1 MRIDLE
7 LAQPSADCDSVLT
20 VGVFDGVHRGHRHL
34 IGQLRR
40 EATAQGRLAGVVT
53 FREHPCAVLR
63 PDFTPRYLTTVEE
76 RLRLIRDLGVD
87 LIVPITFDRDLS
99 LLSVRDFAGLLQRHL
114 RMRGL
119 VVGPDFAMGHNRE
132 GDVTRLTA
140 LGKEM
145 EFSVSVVEPFRDRGI
160 IVGSTTTR
168 KALAEGDVARV
179 AKQLGRHY
187 ALKGRVTTGVG
198 RGKSMGFPTAN
209 LEAPAEMAV
218 PGDGIYA
225 TWARIGDRCYMA
237 ATSIGVRP
245 TFDEGFRT
253 IEAFILDFDGD
264 LYEHEI
270 DLEFVRRLR
279 DEEKYETVQALQEQ
293 VDWDVR
299 QTRSIL
305 ESSRTNPV

>member
-7 LAQPSADCDSVLT
+7 LAQPSVDYDSVLT
-20 VGVFDGVHRGHRHL
+20 VGVFDGVHRGHRRL

-53 FREHPCAVLR
+53 FREHPRAVLR
-63 PDFTPRYLTTVEE
+63 PDFTPRYLTTLEE
-76 RLRLIRDLGVD
+76 RLRLIHDLGVD
-87 LIVPITFDRDLS
+87 LIVSITFDRDLS

-132 GDVTRLTA
+132 GDVARLTA

-145 EFSVSVVEPFRDRGI
+145 GFSVTVVDPFRDRGI
-160 IVGSTTTR
+160 VVGSTTTR

-187 ALKGRVTTGVG
+187 ALKGRVAKGVG

-279 DEEKYETVQALQEQ
+279 DEEKYETVQGLQEQ
-293 VDWDVR
+293 VDRDVR

-305 ESSRTNPV
+305 ESSRANPV